1 MTMLTNEIK
10 ARAIAEITAIAGCA
24 PFDTDEIIE
33 SPERYLAD
41 AGMTAEKTG
50 NIWTTPVMDQDGQKF
65 QGYIWRHVSGYSL
78 IATVLR

>member
-1 MTMLTNEIK
+1 MNHLTNEIK
-10 ARAIAEITAIAGCA
+10 TRAIAEITAVAGCS

-50 NIWTTPVMDQDGQKF
+50 NLWATTVMDQDGQKF
-65 QGYIWRHVSGYSL
+65 QGYIWQHESGYSL
-78 IATVLR
+78 VATVLR